1 MDARVPEV
9 SRAAGARADFNARS
23 GTERVVVFAKAPI
36 PGEVK
41 TRLARTLG
49 DAAAVRLY
57 RAFLSDTLRSI
68 FTAPGL
74 SGTLAC
80 APAPDAFLTALARR
94 WSLDLDAQRGEGL
107 YARLCDATRAAR
119 TKGARDVLFIGS
131 DTPTLPRAFV
141 DSALARL
148 GRPPEVSRAMGAR
161 ADFNDRSG
169 TKPADVVFG
178 PSFDGGYALVALGPR
193 ADPAALF
200 RDVPW
205 DSDRALAATRAN
217 AERAGLSVAFV
228 PAWYDIDEPGDV
240 AYLRG
245 HLTRLDPAL
254 PGGAPETRAV
264 LRDLSI

>member
-1 MDARVPEV
+1 MDARVI
-9 SRAAGARADFNARS
+9 
-23 GTERVVVFAKAPI
+23 VFAKAAV

-49 DAAAVRLY
+49 DDAAARLY

-74 SGTLAC
+74 AGTLAC
-80 APAPDAFLTALARR
+80 APAPDAHLASLAGR
-94 WSLDLDAQRGEGL
+94 WNLALDAQRGEGL
-107 YARLCDATRAAR
+107 HARLCDATRAAR
-119 TKGARDVLFIGS
+119 AKGARDVLFIGS

-148 GRPPEVSRAMGAR
+148 GR
-161 ADFNDRSG
+161 
-169 TKPADVVFG
+169 ADVVFG
-178 PSFDGGYALVALGPR
+178 PSFDGGYTLVALGP
-193 ADPAALF
+193 AAEPEALF

-217 AERAGLSVAFV
+217 AERAGRRVAFV
-228 PAWYDIDEPGDV
+228 PAWYDIDEPADL

-245 HLTRLDPAL
+245 HLTHLDPAG
-254 PGGAPETRAV
+254 PGGAPETRGV